1 MSHFNIFGFK
11 CIKIISLEESLLGTG
26 KSKGRRNED
35 LKMGS
40 KIQIKETSSD
50 IVR

>member
-1 MSHFNIFGFK
+1 M
-11 CIKIISLEESLLGTG
+11 LGTG

-50 IVR
+50 VPHSEVT